1 MTIEKGAQDLEGSLV
16 TTFMF
21 KRSMWGPGTMQPSQ
35 AVTQGVRGAS
45 KQPIHVLCS
54 SDSWARCTS
63 SYHAELLLHVL
74 TVGVR
79 CGQTGMTSSLPLMSP
94 LSHPTA
100 TSGGD
105 PNLPLIYKP
114 APLGG
119 SWPDPPTKH
128 PPPDLCFPGF
138 SHITFASLLHP
149 LTGTIAYGFLWWF

>member
-1 MTIEKGAQDLEGSLV
+1 MEGSLV